1 MAAQALRS
9 EWKFPGLAPWIVT
22 PHPVIRDSVGGKSH
36 HVREKVELLRTH
48 VEVSDQT
55 ASPTIP
61 DPVLSKFPPPRL
73 LFLHVTGC

>member
-1 MAAQALRS
+1 MVAQALRS

-22 PHPVIRDSVGGKSH
+22 PHPVIRDSVGGK
-36 HVREKVELLRTH
+36 REGGVGKNT
-48 VEVSDQT
+48 VEVSDQS